1 MKVPKPR
8 RLPSG
13 SYMIQLRLS
22 GESITITRPTATE
35 CKREAELVKAEHR
48 SQKRTISPAQDKTL
62 GELMQAYLDKHESV
76 LSPST
81 VRGWTSYREHRFTA
95 YQSRR
100 IKDITDWQAVINDEA
115 AEVSPKTVKCA
126 WGFLTKAMRS
136 EGISVPSVR
145 LPQVPVKE
153 IPFLQPGE
161 IKPFLAALE
170 GNIAERA
177 ALLELHGLR
186 RSEVLGLDWKDVDLK
201 KDLLHIRGAT
211 VQDKTGAFVK
221 KETNKNSSSTRTI
234 PIMIPRLH
242 DLLDA
247 EPNKTGPVVTIAANT
262 MLRNIKD
269 VCTAAGVTQVGNH
282 GLRHSFASLGYHLSI
297 SERELM
303 QLGGWSD
310 YMTMHKIY
318 VRVAACDEKAA
329 QNKIAEFF
337 KNASENAS
345 ETAKAAK

>member
-1 MKVPKPR
+1 MKVPEPR

-13 SYMIQLRLS
+13 SYNIRLRLG
-22 GESITITRPTATE
+22 GEEISITRPTARE
-35 CKREAELVKAEHR
+35 CRNEAQLIKAEHR
-48 SQKRTISPAQDKTL
+48 AQKRIISPAQDRTL
-62 GELMQAYLDKHESV
+62 GELMQLYLDKHESV

-95 YQSRR
+95 YQQTAV
-100 IKDITDWQAVINDEA
+100 KDISDWQAVVNAEA

-136 EGISVPSVR
+136 EGLPVPSVR
-145 LPQVPVKE
+145 LPQVPIKE
-153 IPFLQPGE
+153 IPFLQPSE

-186 RSEVLGLDWKDVDLK
+186 RSEVLGLDWKNVDIK

-211 VQDKTGAFVK
+211 VQNKDGAFVK

-242 DLLDA
+242 DLLAA
-247 EPNKTGPVVTIAANT
+247 EPNKQGAVVTIAANT
-262 MLRNIKD
+262 MLRNIKE
-269 VCTAAGVTQVGNH
+269 VCSAAGVTQVGNH
-282 GLRHSFASLGYHLSI
+282 GLRHSFASLGYHLGI

-337 KNASENAS
+337 KNGDKNGDGIREA
-345 ETAKAAK
+345 TK

>member
-1 MKVPKPR
+1 MKTPAPQK
-8 RLPSG
+8 LPSG
-13 SYMIQLRLS
+13 SYHIRLRLG
-22 GESITITRPTATE
+22 GETIYITKPTARE
-35 CKREAELVKAEHR
+35 CVREAELVKAEYR
-48 SQKRTISPAQDKTL
+48 AEKRTISKPPDLTL
-62 GELMQAYLDKHESV
+62 GQLMQQYLDKHEAV

-81 VRGWTSYREHRFTA
+81 VRGWTSYREHRFEA
-95 YQSRR
+95 YQSTPV
-100 IKDITDWQAVINDEA
+100 KDIHDWQAVINAEA
-115 AEVSPKTVKCA
+115 ASVSPKTVKCA
-126 WGFLTKAMRS
+126 WGFLAKAMRS
-136 EGISVPSVR
+136 EGLSVPSVR
-145 LPQVPVKE
+145 LPQVPIKE

-177 ALLELHGLR
+177 ALLELQGLR
-186 RSEVLGLDWKDVDLK
+186 RSEVLGLDWKDVDVK

-211 VQDKTGAFVK
+211 VQNKDGAFVK

-242 DLLDA
+242 ELLEE
-247 EPNKTGPVVTIAANT
+247 EPNKTGAVVTIAANT
-262 MLRNIKD
+262 MLRNIKEA
-269 VCTAAGVTQVGNH
+269 CAAAGVTQVGNH
-282 GLRHSFASLGYHLSI
+282 GLRHSFASLGYHLGI

-318 VRVAACDEKAA
+318 VRVAACDERAA

-337 KNASENAS
+337 KSGDENGDGIR
-345 ETAKAAK
+345 EAAK

>member
-1 MKVPKPR
+1 MKIPEPR
-8 RLPSG
+8 KLPSG
-13 SYMIQLRLS
+13 KYFIQLRLNGVS
-22 GESITITRPTATE
+22 VPVTAATAKE
-35 CKREAELVKAEHR
+35 CKQQAALIKAEHCA
-48 SQKRTISPAQDKTL
+48 QKRVISKAQDITV
-62 GELMQAYLDKHESV
+62 GDLMQTYLDKHEAV

-95 YQSRR
+95 YQQTAV
-100 IKDITDWQAVINDEA
+100 KDIRDWQAVINAEA

-136 EGISVPSVR
+136 EGLSVPSVR

-153 IPFLQPGE
+153 IPFLQPDE
-161 IKPFLAALE
+161 IKPFLTAIE

-201 KDLLHIRGAT
+201 KDLIHIRGAT
-211 VQDKTGAFVK
+211 VQNKDGAFVK
-221 KETNKNSSSTRTI
+221 KETNKNKSSTRTI

-247 EPNKTGPVVTIAANT
+247 ETNKKGSVVTIAANT

-269 VCTAAGVTQVGNH
+269 VCAGAGLTQVGNH
-282 GLRHSFASLGYHLSI
+282 GLRHSFASLGYHLGI

-337 KNASENAS
+337 KNANENAN

>member
-1 MKVPKPR
+1 MKVPEPR
-8 RLPSG
+8 KLPSG
-13 SYMIQLRLS
+13 NYFIQLRLNGVS
-22 GESITITRPTATE
+22 VPVTASTARE
-35 CKREAELVKAEHR
+35 CKRQAELIKAEHR
-48 SQKRTISPAQDKTL
+48 SNKRQITPSQDKTL
-62 GELMQAYLDKHESV
+62 GELMQSYLDKHETV

-95 YQSRR
+95 YQQTAV
-100 IKDITDWQAVINDEA
+100 KDIRDWQAVINAEA
-115 AEVSPKTVKCA
+115 EEVSPKTVKCA
-126 WGFLTKAMRS
+126 WGFLTKAMRA
-136 EGISVPSVR
+136 EGIEPPRVR

-153 IPFLQPGE
+153 IPFLQPDE
-161 IKPFLAALE
+161 IKPFLAAIE

-211 VQDKTGAFVK
+211 VQNKDGAFVK
-221 KETNKNSSSTRTI
+221 KETNKNKSSTRTI

-247 EPNKTGPVVTIAANT
+247 EKEKSGPVVTIAANT

-269 VCTAAGVTQVGNH
+269 TCTSAGLTQVGNH
-282 GLRHSFASLGYHLSI
+282 GLRHSFASLGYHLGI

-318 VRVAACDEKAA
+318 VRVAASDEKAA

-337 KNASENAS
+337 KNANENAN
-345 ETAKAAK
+345 EAQKAAK